1 MKTMVRAALLGAVMI
16 AAPAQAVVVVSGTG
30 ELSSSDPTQ
39 VGRVFRD
46 AIPSTWDDPKAF
58 PGTLGG
64 TFVYDLINATIS
76 FNATQDIYYE
86 IFFSTTNTT
95 VSQPF
100 AVAYED
106 SFNPLD
112 ISQNYIG
119 DSGSSAD
126 VTGVE
131 ASFQVMVSAG
141 GSLLVNFSEVSNGS
155 LPTLYNYRIE
165 AFSDANRG
173 EDFGPTGVVP
183 EPASWAMMIAG
194 FGLVGGAMRRRRES
208 DLAVA

>member
-1 MKTMVRAALLGAVMI
+1 MKTMVRAALLGALAF

-30 ELSSSDPTQ
+30 ELSSTDPTQ
-39 VGRVFRD
+39 VDRVFRD
-46 AIPSTWDDPKAF
+46 GVPSTWDDPKAF

-100 AVAYED
+100 VVAYED

-126 VTGVE
+126 VTGIE
-131 ASFQVMVSAG
+131 ASFQVIVGAG

-173 EDFGPTGVVP
+173 EDFGPTGAIP
-183 EPASWAMMIAG
+183 EPGSWAMMIAG
-194 FGLVGGAMRRRRES
+194 FGLVGGAMRRRRET